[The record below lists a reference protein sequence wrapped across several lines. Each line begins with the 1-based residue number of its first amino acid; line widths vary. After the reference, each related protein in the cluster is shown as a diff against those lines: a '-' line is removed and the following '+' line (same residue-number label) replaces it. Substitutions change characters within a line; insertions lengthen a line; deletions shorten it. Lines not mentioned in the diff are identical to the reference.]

1 MKSGHCSW
9 SCDAQT
15 NEKIKAFFLNPKLL
29 TFLELQSISC
39 IVFAH
44 VTCNTS
50 NQRGEK
56 NPDDFVLS
64 IYFCKI
70 FKIFVDKTT
79 RSYCCVHFWGCSL
92 SYRGRFHNSL
102 SFITLKPVPCREYF
116 QVGINPGPLK
126 SHQLWLKLP
135 SNSIKKSEQTN
146 LYSFT
151 TWKLI

>member
-1 MKSGHCSW
+1 MKSSRCSW

-15 NEKIKAFFLNPKLL
+15 NEKVKAFFLNPKLL

-50 NQRGEK
+50 NQRK
-56 NPDDFVLS
+56 NNDA
-64 IYFCKI
+64 FCIKYLLLHKF
-70 FKIFVDKTT
+70 FKIFVDKT
-79 RSYCCVHFWGCSL
+79 RSYCCVHSLGCSL

-116 QVGINPGPLK
+116 QVEIDPAPPPLNH
-126 SHQLWLKLP
+126 S
-135 SNSIKKSEQTN
+135 S
-146 LYSFT
+146 YG
-151 TWKLI
+151 